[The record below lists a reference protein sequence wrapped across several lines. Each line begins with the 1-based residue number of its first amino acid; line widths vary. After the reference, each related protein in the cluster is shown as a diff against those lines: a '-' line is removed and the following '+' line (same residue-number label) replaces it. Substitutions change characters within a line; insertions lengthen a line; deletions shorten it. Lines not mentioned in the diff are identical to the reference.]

1 MPSYVDFD
9 STKKFRDFLI
19 GKTLNQPNGPQ
30 TKTSTDYS
38 VSSLSEFSN
47 VDPGDVITNR
57 PVDLRYWKTYNA
69 FSPDDSQIVEQ
80 LSTLTKNRLGLYP
93 YFRTGQDHGLIGILG
108 SSNFDNESELFK
120 FSADYIK
127 NDPQGPLQAR
137 IQQNMYAATV
147 GRVRLIDALGGN
159 TSTAI
164 NIITGREP
172 LIEKNYKITVAKSLA
187 GKAIDFVQTVSGVE
201 FPFSEIPGDYL
212 SNPENPIN
220 IRPEAK
226 TETGKLWQDVT
237 GAIGSLFG
245 INRRPKGSRKPSDL
259 MIEYLSDGQK
269 SALYHNLSFSKYAP
283 NYTTSA
289 RSQNTS
295 KIFNFIDRAAQGVK
309 NVLGLEA
316 PTGGAYI
323 GDDRGEDVKFA
334 MSDFNDRPIRSP
346 YYLSL
351 MFDESSTNLFR
362 GEKNITEG
370 GQISGKLTW
379 ISSKSQNKLGVHNLE
394 YEKTESS
401 RFLESLS
408 RDQTFRDGSIL
419 GKTQEILETLPSGGE
434 GRSHVANVIDQTSRF
449 FKDGDYTMSR
459 GSAVKYI
466 NKNTG
471 QEDGTEYCRVWTKDR
486 SHMNYSDTMK
496 RTGTIRNIKDSVM
509 STPWNLNIGPISNG
523 QIGKG
528 YSEESLFNDSTN
540 IINGQATKY
549 MFSIENLAWKTSNK
563 PGYTYDDLPYCERG
577 PNGGRVM
584 WFPPYDLKVN
594 EQNTANWETNT
605 FIGRPEPIYTYQNT
619 QRSGTVS
626 FKVIVDHPS
635 ILNLLVRDI
644 GDDEAEA
651 FLNSFFAGCEEV
663 DFYTLVRKYIN
674 LNPSDIEMIVS
685 YLEYYKDGKRQ
696 DTYEQLNF
704 KNIAGEQTV
713 ESGKIVG
720 AEPAST
726 TAGGPAPAV
735 TGTLYFENDFPQ
747 PKNGIVSNVKYGD
760 LYKTYFG
767 GKQTYKD
774 NLTALLTQILNID
787 TPNNRHDCNVIFGSP
802 TPKANGAT
810 NADLIA
816 KALAEVD
823 KGFSDMEKQ
832 YDALNAQIDA
842 IKEKLTKD
850 PKSISKILLDIT
862 STTSFVAD
870 DSYNMKLSYRRSD
883 SIIKHILNRLSKDGT
898 YSQGVTWKTTAAQVE
913 KSKTEIKETFNTL
926 KLKDLGYSEE
936 ANSEFTITF
945 KNQGENATGGG
956 TKYNCHD
963 VELKTTTGLKK
974 YAPITFFCRTTSFD
988 LQYYD
993 AEKNIPEK
1001 KGQEVGGKTIVG
1013 EGKTLIEVGKQDVP
1027 RKPPLD
1033 VVKKLIMKALS
1044 ECYYFKKLEET
1055 DPVVFTSLKE
1065 KLKYFHPAFHSMTPE
1080 GLNARLTFLQQCLR
1094 PGDTIPIKNPGG
1106 EKQVDARNTTF
1117 GPPPICV
1124 MRIGDFYNSKVV
1136 IRDLNITFDD
1146 TTWDLNP
1153 EGIGVQPMLANVTL
1167 QLYFIGGHGIKDP
1180 ISRLQ
1185 NALSSNFYANTEVY
1199 DYRAESS
1206 VNQDELVKFNLD
1218 FLEQLRSSLPET
1230 PKAAGLETSSNLSV
1244 DGQFIGVLASEDTIS
1259 YNKNLT
1265 ILADSINSYHSIL
1278 KSSYNSLLTTYG
1290 EELLPLFMSPTYRKI
1305 KTIDIQT
1312 GISSTK
1318 QSLIFGNYDDF
1329 SNIFTK
1335 LDTRLTDK
1343 SKTIDHNVIFNF
1355 DFQTGSSK
1363 AERSRNIIDPYIKS
1377 EVALFL
1383 EKIKDEKTLTNV
1395 ESVRNKLIKEID
1407 GLNFIL
1413 STNGVDAKL
1422 EKDVVTSVQHNN
1434 FDASVFYSN
1443 YEELIKSI
1451 DKNYATFN
1459 DGFINTIDFN
1469 NPIISDDVY
1478 VKILS
1483 IILSQPGKIESIK
1496 KLYTNS
1502 TDSKFF
1508 DTNTIEKIEKRL
1520 NKFIKNAIPKEKK
1533 LKYKEVQHGKTSK
1546 SDAESYV
1553 FTTNATLTPEQEVV
1567 IKKIHNE
1574 KNNST
1579 KEKLNFIR

>member
-9 STKKFRDFLI
+9 STKKFRDFLL

-30 TKTSTDYS
+30 TQTSTEYS
-38 VSSLSEFSN
+38 VSTLSDFPN

-57 PVDLRYWKTYNA
+57 PVDLKYWKTYNA
-69 FSPDDSQIVEQ
+69 FSPNESQVVEQ

-147 GRVRLIDALGGN
+147 GRVRLMDALGGN

-164 NIITGREP
+164 NIMTGREP
-172 LIEKNYKITVAKSLA
+172 LVEKNYKITVAKSLL
-187 GKAIDFVQTVSGVE
+187 GKGVDFVQTVAGVE
-201 FPFSEIPGDYL
+201 FPWSEIPGDYL
-212 SNPENPIN
+212 SNPANPVN
-220 IRPEAK
+220 PRPEAK
-226 TETGKLWQDVT
+226 TQAGKLWQDVT

-245 INRRPKGSRKPSDL
+245 IDRRPKGSRKPSDL

-283 NYTTSA
+283 NYTTTA
-289 RSQNTS
+289 RSQNSS

-309 NVLGLEA
+309 NVLGMEA

-334 MSDFNDRPIRSP
+334 MSDFNDRPVRSP
-346 YYLSL
+346 YYLSI
-351 MFDESSTNLFR
+351 MFDEASTNLFR
-362 GEKNITEG
+362 NEKNITEG
-370 GQISGKLTW
+370 GPIGGKLTW
-379 ISSKSQNKLGVHNLE
+379 ISSKSQNKLGAHNLE
-394 YEKTESS
+394 YDKSESS
-401 RFLESLS
+401 TFVQSFS
-408 RDQTFRDGSIL
+408 KAQTFRDGSIL
-419 GKTQEILETLPSGGE
+419 SKTQEILETLPSGGE

-449 FKDGDYTMSR
+449 FKDGDFTMSR

-466 NKNTG
+466 NKTTG

-496 RTGTIRNIKDSVM
+496 TTGTIRKINDSVM
-509 STPWNLNIGPISNG
+509 STPWNLNIGPVSNG
-523 QIGKG
+523 LMGEQAFK
-528 YSEESLFNDSTN
+528 DSTN

-594 EQNTANWETNT
+594 EQNNANWETNT
-605 FIGRPEPIYTYQNT
+605 FIGRSEPIYTYQNT

-635 ILNLLVRDI
+635 ILNLLVREI
-644 GDDEAEA
+644 SDDEAEM
-651 FLNSFFAGCEEV
+651 FLNSFFAGCEDV
-663 DFYTLVRKYIN
+663 DFYSLVRKYIN
-674 LNPSDIEMIVS
+674 LDPSDIEMIVS
-685 YLEYYKDGKRQ
+685 YLQYYKDGKRQ

-720 AEPAST
+720 AEAAKT
-726 TAGGPAPAV
+726 IAGGPVPAV

-747 PKNGIVSNVKYGD
+747 PKTGIVSNAKYGD

-767 GKQTYKD
+767 GKQTYKN
-774 NLTALLTQILNID
+774 NLTALLTQILNVD

-810 NADLIA
+810 NAELIA
-816 KALAEVD
+816 KALDEVD

-832 YDALNAQIDA
+832 YNALNAQIDA

-870 DSYNMKLSYRRSD
+870 DSYNMRLSYRRSD
-883 SIIKHILNRLSKDGT
+883 SIIKHILNRLSKDGS
-898 YSQGVTWKTTAAQVE
+898 YSQGVTWKTTAAEVE
-913 KSKTEIKETFNTL
+913 KSKTEIKETFNNI

-945 KNQGENATGGG
+945 KNQGEKATGSG

-974 YAPITFFCRTTSFD
+974 YAPITFFCRTTQFD

-993 AEKNIPEK
+993 SEKNVPEK
-1001 KGQEVGGKTIVG
+1001 KGQEIPGKTTVG
-1013 EGKTLIEVGKQDVP
+1013 EGKTIIEIGKQEVP
-1027 RKPPLD
+1027 RRPPLD

-1044 ECYYFKKLEET
+1044 ECFYFKKLEET

-1080 GLNARLTFLQQCLR
+1080 GLNSRLTFLQQCLR
-1094 PGDTIPIKNPGG
+1094 PGDTIPIKNPSG
-1106 EKQVDARNTTF
+1106 EKQYDARNTTF
-1117 GPPPICV
+1117 GPPPVCV

-1136 IRDLNITFDD
+1136 IKDLNITFDD

-1167 QLYFIGGHGIKDP
+1167 QIYFIGGQGIKEP
-1180 ISRLQ
+1180 VSRLQ

-1199 DYRAESS
+1199 DYRAEST
-1206 VNQDELVKFNLD
+1206 VNQDELVKFNID
-1218 FLEQLRSSLPET
+1218 FLEQLNQTSTQT
-1230 PKAAGLETSSNLSV
+1230 PKETGTETSKDNKV
-1244 DGQFIGVLASEDTIS
+1244 NGAFIGTLNEDKIS

-1265 ILADSINSYHSIL
+1265 SLSESINSYHSL
-1278 KSSYNSLLTTYG
+1278 FKSTYNTLLTTYG
-1290 EELLPLFMSPTYRKI
+1290 EDLLPLFISPTFRTNKL
-1305 KTIDIQT
+1305 IDVQT
-1312 GISSTK
+1312 GISTK
-1318 QSLIFGNYDDF
+1318 KQISLLGNYNGFSDFANLFSRFDDKLTAKANT
-1329 SNIFTK
+1329 SN
-1335 LDTRLTDK
+1335 
-1343 SKTIDHNVIFNF
+1343 HNDVFNF
-1355 DFQTGSSK
+1355 DFASGSSK
-1363 AERSRNIIDPYIKS
+1363 ADRSRKIIDPFIKNEIS
-1377 EVALFL
+1377 LFL
-1383 EKIKDEKTLTNV
+1383 EKIKVDKSISKV
-1395 ESVRNKLIKEID
+1395 EEVRNNIIKTID
-1407 GLNFIL
+1407 GINFVL
-1413 STNGVDAKL
+1413 STNGIDSKL
-1422 EKDVVTSVQHNN
+1422 ESNVASAVQLND
-1434 FDASVFYSN
+1434 FDAVTFYKN
-1443 YEELIKSI
+1443 YEELINGI
-1451 DKNYATFN
+1451 DKNYDVFT
-1459 DGFINTIDFN
+1459 DGLSNTIDFN
-1469 NPIISDDVY
+1469 SPVITDELYSNF
-1478 VKILS
+1478 LA
-1483 IILSQPGKIESIK
+1483 IILSQKGKIDSIVN
-1496 KLYTNS
+1496 LYKNS
-1502 TDSKFF
+1502 NDNKFF
-1508 DTNTIEKIEKRL
+1508 DANTIEKIEKRL

-1533 LKYKEVQHGKTSK
+1533 LKYKEVQYGKTNNSTVGT
-1546 SDAESYV
+1546 Y
-1553 FTTNATLTPEQEVV
+1553 TYTIGATLSTEQDAV
-1567 IKKIHNE
+1567 IKKVHSNI
-1574 KNNST
+1574 NNST
-1579 KEKLNFIR
+1579 KDRLNFIR

>member
-9 STKKFRDFLI
+9 STKKFRDFLL

-30 TKTSTDYS
+30 TQTSTEYS
-38 VSSLSEFSN
+38 VSTLSDFPN

-69 FSPDDSQIVEQ
+69 FSPNESQVVEQ
-80 LSTLTKNRLGLYP
+80 LSTLTRNRLGLYP
-93 YFRTGQDHGLIGILG
+93 YFRTGQNHGLIGILG
-108 SSNFDNESELFK
+108 SSNFDSESELFK

-127 NDPQGPLQAR
+127 NNPQGPLQAR
-137 IQQNMYAATV
+137 IQQNLYAATV
-147 GRVRLIDALGGN
+147 GRVRLMDALGGN

-172 LIEKNYKITVAKSLA
+172 LVEKNYKITVAKTLP
-187 GKAIDFVQTVSGVE
+187 GKAIDFVQTVAGVE

-212 SNPENPIN
+212 SNPANPVKP
-220 IRPEAK
+220 RPEAK
-226 TETGKLWQDVT
+226 TQAGKLWQDVT

-245 INRRPKGSRKPSDL
+245 IDRRPKGTRKPSDL

-269 SALYHNLSFSKYAP
+269 SALYNNLSFSKYAP
-283 NYTTSA
+283 NYTTTA
-289 RSQNTS
+289 RSQNSS

-309 NVLGLEA
+309 NVLGMEA

-334 MSDFNDRPIRSP
+334 MSDFNDRPVRSP
-346 YYLSL
+346 YYLSI
-351 MFDESSTNLFR
+351 MFDEASTNLFR
-362 GEKNITEG
+362 NEKNITEG
-370 GQISGKLTW
+370 GQIGGKLTW
-379 ISSKSQNKLGVHNLE
+379 ISSKSQNKLGFHNLE
-394 YEKTESS
+394 YDKSESS
-401 RFLESLS
+401 TFIESFS
-408 RDQTFRDGSIL
+408 RSQTFRDGSIL
-419 GKTQEILETLPSGGE
+419 SKTQEILETLPSGGE

-449 FKDGDYTMSR
+449 FREGDFVMSR

-466 NKNTG
+466 NKSTG

-496 RTGTIRNIKDSVM
+496 RTGTIRKISDSVM

-523 QIGKG
+523 LMGK
-528 YSEESLFNDSTN
+528 EAFTQSTN

-584 WFPPYDLKVN
+584 WFPPYDLKVS
-594 EQNTANWETNT
+594 EQNSANWETNT

-635 ILNLLVRDI
+635 ILNLLVREI
-644 GDDEAEA
+644 SDDEAEM
-651 FLNSFFAGCEEV
+651 FLNSFFAGCEEI
-663 DFYTLVRKYIN
+663 DFYSLVRKYIN
-674 LNPSDIEMIVS
+674 LEPSDIEMIVS
-685 YLEYYKDGKRQ
+685 YLQYYKDGKTQ
-696 DTYEQLNF
+696 DTYEKLNF

-713 ESGKIVG
+713 DAGKIVD
-720 AEPAST
+720 AEPASSLP
-726 TAGGPAPAV
+726 GGPVPAV

-747 PKNGIVSNVKYGD
+747 PKTGIVSNAKYGD

-767 GKQTYKD
+767 GKQTYKN
-774 NLTALLTQILNID
+774 NLTALLTQILNVD

-810 NADLIA
+810 NAELIA
-816 KALAEVD
+816 KALDEVE

-832 YDALNAQIDA
+832 YNALNAQIDA

-850 PKSISKILLDIT
+850 PKSVSKILLDIT

-870 DSYNMKLSYRRSD
+870 DSYNMRLSYRRSD
-883 SIIKHILNRLSKDGT
+883 SIIKHILNRLSKDGN
-898 YSQGVTWKTTAAQVE
+898 YSQGVTWKTTASEVE
-913 KSKTEIKETFNTL
+913 KSKTEIKETFNDI

-945 KNQGENATGGG
+945 KNLGENATGGG

-1001 KGQEVGGKTIVG
+1001 KGQEIPGKTTIG
-1013 EGKTLIEVGKQDVP
+1013 EGKTIIEVGKQEVP

-1080 GLNARLTFLQQCLR
+1080 GLNSRLTFLQQCLR
-1094 PGDTIPIKNPGG
+1094 PGDTIPIKNPGAQT
-1106 EKQVDARNTTF
+1106 QVDARNTTF
-1117 GPPPICV
+1117 GPPPVCV

-1136 IRDLNITFDD
+1136 IKDLNITFDD

-1167 QLYFIGGHGIKDP
+1167 QIYFIGGQGIKEP
-1180 ISRLQ
+1180 VSRLQ

-1199 DYRAESS
+1199 DYRAETT
-1206 VNQDELVKFNLD
+1206 VNQDELVKFNID
-1218 FLEQLRSSLPET
+1218 FLEKLNDISPQTEKIAS
-1230 PKAAGLETSSNLSV
+1230 LETSKDGKV
-1244 DGQFIGVLASEDTIS
+1244 DGLFIGNLNENKLS
-1259 YNKNLT
+1259 YNK
-1265 ILADSINSYHSIL
+1265 ILKSVSESINTYHSLL

-1290 EELLPLFMSPTYRKI
+1290 EDLLPLFMSPTYRTN

-1318 QSLIFGNYDDF
+1318 QINLFGNYGGFSDF
-1329 SNIFTK
+1329 ANLFSRLDTK
-1335 LDTRLTDK
+1335 LTAK
-1343 SKTIDHNVIFNF
+1343 STSMDHNNVFNF
-1355 DFQTGSSK
+1355 NFAGSGSSK
-1363 AERSRNIIDPYIKS
+1363 ADRSSKIIDPFIKS
-1377 EVALFL
+1377 EVASFIN
-1383 EKIKDEKTLTNV
+1383 KIKEDKTLSKV
-1395 ESVRNKLIKEID
+1395 ESTRNNIIRDIDKL
-1407 GLNFIL
+1407 NYIL
-1413 STNGVDAKL
+1413 STNGVDTKL
-1422 EKDVVTSVQHNN
+1422 EKETFVSVQLNN
-1434 FDASVFYSN
+1434 FNASTFYDN
-1443 YEELIKSI
+1443 YKSLI
-1451 DKNYATFN
+1451 DVMEKNYSTFSE
-1459 DGFINTIDFN
+1459 DIGGTIDFN
-1469 NPIISDDVY
+1469 SPQVTDEIYS
-1478 VKILS
+1478 KILS
-1483 IILSQPGKIESIK
+1483 IILSQTGKIDAIINLYNNSSDK
-1496 KLYTNS
+1496 KY
-1502 TDSKFF
+1502 F
-1508 DTNTIEKIEKRL
+1508 DENTIEHIKKRL
-1520 NKFIKNAIPKEKK
+1520 DKFIKGSIPKEKK
-1533 LKYKEVQHGKTSK
+1533 LKYKEAQYGKTPN
-1546 SDAESYV
+1546 SDVEV
-1553 FTTNATLTPEQEVV
+1553 FEFTVGATITSQQEAVV
-1567 IKKIHNE
+1567 KKIHSE
-1574 KNNST
+1574 TNNST
-1579 KEKLNFIR
+1579 KDKLNFIR